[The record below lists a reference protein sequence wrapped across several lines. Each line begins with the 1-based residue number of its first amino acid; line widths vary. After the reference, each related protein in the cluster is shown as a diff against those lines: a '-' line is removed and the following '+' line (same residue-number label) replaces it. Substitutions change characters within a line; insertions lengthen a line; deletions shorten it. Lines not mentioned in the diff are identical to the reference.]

1 MFVSVCLCLSFQ
13 LSAATLSHCVT
24 HAATAGSCPS
34 VVVDGRR
41 APLKCLW
48 GLIRCTTTQR
58 TRPSTNIAFRR
69 YVEQCATSMLLARA
83 HVLVYVYLCVQMP
96 TPRTLTHTHT
106 HARTRTHTHTHTL
119 SLSLADSFAVL
130 FCYPGTEGR
139 QALVADTIH
148 IPQCARH
155 ACPNPS
161 QRIHNHGPGCP
172 ACAGGRLQH
181 GVAGGVLPLPLYN
194 STLAQTSHTHTHTLS
209 LDLSLSLSLFL
220 DLSRHLCSSLRP
232 TPFGFVVLPKVYRR
246 LKAAAWRCEQP
257 TSASHITRAAL
268 CVSPLP
274 RIRQSRFLF
283 EADICLDVSSMKVP
297 LSTTPVIPVGHI
309 DVQASDAQDVN
320 GAGVHGTQGPG
331 STSAKRKAVLT
342 YVAFGRKA
350 TSKRFVA
357 VLVKVCVSVCLG
369 VSVCVSGCV
378 CVCLCVCVS
387 NKQCAHC
394 PLVLIAIVFS
404 VPRACV
410 RPEATLM

>member
-194 STLAQTSHTHTHTLS
+194 STLAQTSHTHTHSLS
-209 LDLSLSLSLFL
+209 RPLSLSLSL
-220 DLSRHLCSSLRP
+220 SR
-232 TPFGFVVLPKVYRR
+232 
-246 LKAAAWRCEQP
+246 
-257 TSASHITRAAL
+257 
-268 CVSPLP
+268 
-274 RIRQSRFLF
+274 
-283 EADICLDVSSMKVP
+283 P
-297 LSTTPVIPVGHI
+297 LSTSVFITSPDPFWFRCF
-309 DVQASDAQDVN
+309 AK
-320 GAGVHGTQGPG
+320 GVSTTQGRSVALRAANECIAHHTRGPVRLPTPPHPPEPVLVRGRHLPG
-331 STSAKRKAVLT
+331 
-342 YVAFGRKA
+342 
-350 TSKRFVA
+350 RFVHEGAA
-357 VLVKVCVSVCLG
+357 VHHACHSCR
-369 VSVCVSGCV
+369 
-378 CVCLCVCVS
+378 
-387 NKQCAHC
+387 AH
-394 PLVLIAIVFS
+394 
-404 VPRACV
+404 
-410 RPEATLM
+410 

>member
-106 HARTRTHTHTHTL
+106 HARTRTHTHTL
-119 SLSLADSFAVL
+119 SLSLSLILLL
-130 FCYPGTEGR
+130 FCSAT
-139 QALVADTIH
+139 QALKADRPWLQTQSTFH
-148 IPQCARH
+148 SVH
-155 ACPNPS
+155 A
-161 QRIHNHGPGCP
+161 
-172 ACAGGRLQH
+172 
-181 GVAGGVLPLPLYN
+181 
-194 STLAQTSHTHTHTLS
+194 TLAQTLHNEYTTMDQDAQLVRAADYNMVLQVGCFRYLCTTQPWPKLHTHTHTLS

-387 NKQCAHC
+387 NKQRAHC

>member
-209 LDLSLSLSLFL
+209 LDLSLSLSLSF
-220 DLSRHLCSSLRP
+220 STSL
-232 TPFGFVVLPKVYRR
+232 
-246 LKAAAWRCEQP
+246 
-257 TSASHITRAAL
+257 
-268 CVSPLP
+268 
-274 RIRQSRFLF
+274 
-283 EADICLDVSSMKVP
+283 DICVHHFARPLLVS
-297 LSTTPVIPVGHI
+297 LFCQRCI
-309 DVQASDAQDVN
+309 DDSRPQRGAASSQRVHRTSHARPCASPHSPASAR
-320 GAGVHGTQGPG
+320 AGSCSRQTFAW
-331 STSAKRKAVLT
+331 T
-342 YVAFGRKA
+342 F
-350 TSKRFVA
+350 
-357 VLVKVCVSVCLG
+357 
-369 VSVCVSGCV
+369 
-378 CVCLCVCVS
+378 
-387 NKQCAHC
+387 
-394 PLVLIAIVFS
+394 
-404 VPRACV
+404 
-410 RPEATLM
+410 RP